1 MEHGGKHYP
10 HGGLHKM
17 EHGGKHEGL
26 MDYTDYKADG
36 STALNTD
43 TVDFLTQEM
52 NSEEKELF
60 MDMYSQGLIDYR
72 NIKGLLRQGKPMSA
86 SNFRE
91 NVLKDPEGPATQANL
106 TNEYGKLFGSGM
118 KERRVRNAPLS
129 GKQTRGRQVK
139 VNMYHPQASRMDKD
153 DILIPSGE
161 KAEDIDRI
169 EPRKATTIPTE
180 RPSQDLTM
188 RMREVPERAE
198 QIVEEVEEQEV
209 IETLSPEMPPSPMK
223 FDIQGR
229 SDRTGTGGPGGSSDV
244 PTQADTGLYGITGPR
259 PTFKLLKEEE
269 GGTREGGGK
278 LYKRGGLAM
287 LAKRARKADM
297 GMKYNSAKYGRRYG
311 QGGRMSNQELAKLL
325 SKYNVR

>member
-1 MEHGGKHYP
+1 MRTLYDKMEHGGKHYP

-72 NIKGLLRQGKPMSA
+72 NIKGLLRQGRPMSA
-86 SNFRE
+86 TNFRE
-91 NVLKDPEGPATQANL
+91 NVLKNPEGPATQANL

-129 GKQTRGRQVK
+129 GKQTRGRQVN

-161 KAEDIDRI
+161 KGEDIGRI
-169 EPRKATTIPTE
+169 EPLEATAIPTE
-180 RPSQDLTM
+180 RPEQDITM
-188 RMREVPERAE
+188 RTREVPERTE
-198 QIVEEVEEQEV
+198 QIVEEQEV
-209 IETLSPEMPPSPMK
+209 VETLSPEMPPSPMK

-229 SDRTGTGGPGGSSDV
+229 SDRTGTGGEGGSSDV
-244 PTQADTGLYGITGPR
+244 PTQADAGLYGMNAPR
-259 PTFKLLKEEE
+259 QNFRVLKEGE
-269 GGTREGGGK
+269 TREKGGK
-278 LYKRGGLAM
+278 LYRYGGLAM
-287 LAKRARKADM
+287 LAKK
-297 GMKYNSAKYGRRYG
+297 
-311 QGGRMSNQELAKLL
+311 L
-325 SKYNVR
+325 SKQQWG

>member
-1 MEHGGKHYP
+1 MRTLYDKME

-26 MDYTDYKADG
+26 IDYTDYNADG
-36 STALNTD
+36 STALNPD

-72 NIKGLLRQGKPMSA
+72 NIKNLLRQEKPMSA

-118 KERRVRNAPLS
+118 KEKRVRNAPLS

-139 VNMYHPQASRMDKD
+139 VNIYHPQASRMDKD

-229 SDRTGTGGPGGSSDV
+229 SDRTGFGDSSDV
-244 PTQADTGLYGITGPR
+244 PTQTDQGLYGFPTGNNPLGGGFR
-259 PTFKLLKEEE
+259 VLKDDE
-269 GGTREGGGK
+269 TREGGGK

-287 LAKRARKADM
+287 LAERARKADM